1 MFDIIEQAH
10 LGELHF
16 KSDPVSGLKS
26 IIAIHNTKLGPAL
39 GGCRCIEYS
48 SDEAAIQDVI
58 RLARGMSYKAALA
71 KVPQGGGKAVIL
83 KPSGAFDRKALYQAF
98 GKFVNELG
106 GRYITAVDSGTSLQD
121 MDEVGRVTPYVSG
134 SQSDGLDPSPNTALG
149 VLAGIKAAALHRYG
163 NSKLKGLTVAI
174 QGVGN
179 VGFHLASLLAKEGAR
194 LLVSDI
200 DPQKIKQAR
209 TAFQAETVA
218 PEQFFATHCNI
229 LAPCGLGGVIN
240 DETLNELHCDII
252 AGSANNQLAG
262 PEHGQQLH
270 DRGILYAP
278 DYVINAGGL
287 IQVSLGI
294 RHASHQDISNKTWG
308 ISETL
313 YDIFTRST
321 SDNLPPST
329 IADLMAEEIL
339 YGHSAQTAG
348 AFSKP
353 TLDTPKF
360 DTPKLAKG
368 A

>member
-16 KSDPVSGLKS
+16 KSDPSTGLKS
-26 IIAIHNTKLGPAL
+26 IIAIHNTKLGAAL
-39 GGCRCIEYS
+39 GGCRCIEYDC
-48 SDEAAIQDVI
+48 DEDAIKDVI

-83 KPSGAFDRKALYQAF
+83 KPSGHFDRKALYQSF

-106 GRYITAVDSGTSLQD
+106 GRYITAVDSGTTLQD
-121 MDEVGRVTPYVSG
+121 MDEVGRVTPHVSG
-134 SQSDGLDPSPNTALG
+134 SLSDGLDPSPNTALG

-179 VGFHLASLLAKEGAR
+179 VGFHLASLLFKEGAR
-194 LLVSDI
+194 ILVSDV
-200 DPQKIKQAR
+200 DEHKVKQAR
-209 TAFQAETVA
+209 TAFQAESVS
-218 PEQFFATHCNI
+218 PHQFFSAHCNI

-240 DETLNELHCDII
+240 ETTLQELHCDII
-252 AGSANNQLAG
+252 AGSANNQLAD

-270 DRGILYAP
+270 DKGILYAP

-287 IQVSLGI
+287 IQVSLGL
-294 RHASHQDISNKTWG
+294 RHTSIQEISNKTWG

-313 YDIFTRST
+313 YDIFTRSKSENIPT
-321 SDNLPPST
+321 SS

-339 YGHSAQTAG
+339 YGHHDIPEPYA
-348 AFSKP
+348 
-353 TLDTPKF
+353 
-360 DTPKLAKG
+360 LAKG

>member
-16 KSDPVSGLKS
+16 KSDPLTGLKS

-39 GGCRCIEYS
+39 GGCRCIRYS
-48 SDEAAIQDVI
+48 SDEEAIDDVI

-83 KPSGAFDRKALYQAF
+83 KPSGNFDRKAIYQSF
-98 GKFVNELG
+98 GKFVNELD
-106 GRYITAVDSGTSLQD
+106 GRYITAVDSGTTLQD
-121 MDEVGRVTPYVSG
+121 MDQVGLVTPHVSG
-134 SQSDGLDPSPNTALG
+134 SLSDGLDPSPNTALG

-163 NSKLKGLTVAI
+163 NSKLQGLTVAI
-174 QGVGN
+174 QGIGN
-179 VGFHLASLLAKEGAR
+179 VGFPLASLLFNEGVR

-200 DPQKIKQAR
+200 DDHKIKHAQ
-209 TAFQAETVA
+209 TAFHAEPVA
-218 PEQFFATHCNI
+218 PDQFFSTQCDI
-229 LAPCGLGGVIN
+229 LAPCGLGGIIN
-240 DETLNELHCDII
+240 DQTILELHCDII
-252 AGSANNQLAG
+252 AGSANNQLSLA
-262 PEHGQQLH
+262 EHGQRLH

-294 RHASHQDISNKTWG
+294 HHASHQEISNKTWG

-313 YDIFTRST
+313 YDIFTRSKT
-321 SDNLPPST
+321 ENLPTST
-329 IADLMAEEIL
+329 IADLMAEDIL
-339 YGHSAQTAG
+339 YGPLEPIKPSAFIHSY
-348 AFSKP
+348 
-353 TLDTPKF
+353 
-360 DTPKLAKG
+360 AKG

>member
-16 KSDPVSGLKS
+16 KSDPESGLKS

-39 GGCRCIEYS
+39 GGCRCIEYD
-48 SDEAAIQDVI
+48 SDEAAIDDVI

-83 KPSGAFDRKALYQAF
+83 KPAEPFNRATLYRAF

-106 GRYITAVDSGTSLQD
+106 GRYITAIDSGTTLQD
-121 MDEVGRVTPYVSG
+121 MDVVSRVTPHVSG

-179 VGFHLASLLAKEGAR
+179 VGFHLASLLFKEGAR
-194 LLVSDI
+194 LLIADI
-200 DPQKIKQAR
+200 DAAKVAQAR
-209 TAFQAETVA
+209 TAFNAEPLA
-218 PEQFFATHCNI
+218 PEQFYSAHCNI

-240 DETLNELHCDII
+240 DQTLQELHCDII
-252 AGSANNQLAG
+252 AGSANNQLAS
-262 PEHGQQLH
+262 PDHGQQLH

-287 IQVSLGI
+287 IQVSLGLH
-294 RHASHQDISNKTWG
+294 HASHQDISNKTWG

-321 SDNLPPST
+321 ADNLPTST
-329 IADLMAEEIL
+329 IADQMAEEIL
-339 YGHSAQTAG
+339 YGNRNESGKKLPQVAQG
-348 AFSKP
+348 A
-353 TLDTPKF
+353 
-360 DTPKLAKG
+360 
-368 A
+368 